1 MILKFLENGTD
12 SSLENF
18 GPTEHTVLFQNTL
31 NTRNV
36 S

>member
-12 SSLENF
+12 SSMENF
-18 GPTEHTVLFQNTL
+18 DPTEHTVFQNIL
-31 NTRNV
+31 NTRNA